1 MDTKTAVVNRGAL
14 RAGALVA
21 GTALMIVLTSSPAFA
36 VVRDD
41 GDDPAPALS
50 LAETLGLFVAAPI
63 GMFLLIAGLV
73 VVGDRSGKRQDK
85 QNA

>member
-1 MDTKTAVVNRGAL
+1 MDIKNAVVNRGAV

-21 GTALMIVLTSSPAFA
+21 GTALMIVLTSSPALA
-36 VVRDD
+36 AIRDD

-63 GMFLLIAGLV
+63 GLFLLIAGLV
-73 VVGDRSGKRQDK
+73 MVGDRSGKQQDRQK
-85 QNA
+85 V